1 MGRHYR
7 HSIGLAAVGV
17 LGLVTAVTGV
27 LQAHAAGTPGNVF
40 VSPTGDDGNPGSQA
54 APVRTLQ
61 RAQALVRGLNQN
73 MTADVTVVLADGFYR
88 LTSPLALS
96 SADSGTGG
104 HNVVWTADSGAR
116 PVLAGSVQVTGW
128 KPMSAGSPIWV
139 AQAPASLRTRQLYV
153 NGSRVDRAH
162 GALPAALT
170 GQNSTGYSGGG
181 TTMAGWRNPSG
192 AKPQLEFV
200 YRGGLGAWTEP
211 RCPVGSISSGGAV
224 TMAQPCWENST
235 NRACCF
241 TDGRAYN
248 LVGRKGITEQ
258 PTSVENAFQ
267 FLSASTPGQWF
278 LDQGDSELYYVPRS
292 GEDITRADVEVPK
305 LETLVSGTGVS
316 HVVFNGLQFSY
327 ATWLGASGGNGFA
340 EIQAN
345 YQVTGSDGA
354 AAQG

>member
-1 MGRHYR
+1 MGRIYR
-7 HSIGLAAVGV
+7 RSLALAAVGV
-17 LGLVTAVTGV
+17 VGLAMAVTGV
-27 LQAHAAGTPGNVF
+27 LQAHAGTPGNVF

-211 RCPVGSISSGGAV
+211 RCPVGSISGGKV
-224 TMAQPCWENST
+224 TMAQPCWSNST
-235 NRACCF
+235 TRACCF
-241 TDGRAYN
+241 ADGRAYN
-248 LVGRKGITEQ
+248 LVGRASITEQ
-258 PTSVENAFQ
+258 PTQVENAFQ
-267 FLSASTPGQWF
+267 FLSAGTPGQWF
-278 LDQGDSELYYVPRS
+278 LDQGNSKVYYVPRA
-292 GEDITRADVEVPK
+292 GEDLSAADVEAPVLAK
-305 LETLVSGTGVS
+305 LVDGTGVNN
-316 HVVFNGLQFSY
+316 VVFNG
-327 ATWLGASGGNGFA
+327 
-340 EIQAN
+340 I
-345 YQVTGSDGA
+345 
-354 AAQG
+354 